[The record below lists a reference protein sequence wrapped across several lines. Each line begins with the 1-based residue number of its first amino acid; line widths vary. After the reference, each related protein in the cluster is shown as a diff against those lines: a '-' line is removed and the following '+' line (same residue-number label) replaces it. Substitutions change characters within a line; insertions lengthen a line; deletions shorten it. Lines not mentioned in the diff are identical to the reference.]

1 MTEDNKSH
9 LKEVQ
14 NQSNAAGRQGLL
26 QEERVTVNIW
36 PGSQRKHK
44 IYHISTTF
52 PVSLPYSLPSHWQQ
66 VVSKNQQAADEDI
79 AEGILRLRNRN
90 WVREQIQVSQ
100 EIFAQTAASFESL
113 KIIRKGMQIKEHF
126 NWLVWAI
133 AHYYFQK
140 K

>member
-1 MTEDNKSH
+1 M
-9 LKEVQ
+9 
-14 NQSNAAGRQGLL
+14 
-26 QEERVTVNIW
+26 
-36 PGSQRKHK
+36 
-44 IYHISTTF
+44 
-52 PVSLPYSLPSHWQQ
+52 SLPYSLPSHWQQ